1 MPCTRP
7 ELTDYLANF
16 TIPTDAVVCPF
27 VQDGGGGLGLGLPLF
42 ALLVFGPLGLA
53 MTVRIQHPGPI
64 VVAGMLTIG
73 AIAASLP
80 GQAAQIAA
88 IVFFFA
94 IVAMGF
100 YIYQRASNSL

>member
-7 ELTDYLANF
+7 ELQDYLGNF
-16 TIPTDAVVCPF
+16 TIPSDAVVCPF
-27 VQDGGGGLGLGLPLF
+27 VQDAGGGLGLGLPLF
-42 ALLVFGPLGLA
+42 ALLFFGPLGLA
-53 MTVRIQHPGPI
+53 MAVRIQHPGPI

-88 IVFFFA
+88 IIMFFA
-94 IVAMGF
+94 IMGIGL
-100 YIYQRASNSL
+100 YIYQRASSSL